1 MIRCLSVC
9 SGIEAWSCAVEGMD
23 GYSVSAL
30 SEIEPFPCAV
40 LAERYPFVP
49 NLGDMTKINGWAMRG
64 QIDLLVGG
72 TPCFAAGAM
81 VLTPEGY
88 RPIESLRAGDPVVSA
103 QGNVRSIRAVG
114 SKLAETGTV
123 KVLGRPEIEC
133 TGNHPFLCFP
143 VARQRGRVLPAGEP
157 RYVPVSEAVGMY
169 ACRGL
174 FLQQRVP
181 EFPHVPGADERDIME
196 LAGWYAGDG
205 YVRRWTGKRKKAVV
219 LALVDAGKLAKFVF
233 RFPFLH
239 VCIGRDGK
247 AAVYCTA
254 LADWLS
260 ENFGEL
266 SHGKRIPYWLYG
278 HPQKDAFLAGYE
290 ATDGCVGR
298 GRHRATTTS
307 RALAFGLADLYGGGC
322 VRLDKRPEMAVIE
335 GRTVHQ
341 RDTLEIVRSLGD
353 PVRTRLHFGRWSSIV
368 RSWNPS
374 EKMQTVYNIE
384 VEDDHDYIVNG
395 LAVHNCQGF
404 SVAGLRGGL
413 NDPRSGLAGHY
424 VRLAAELRVPWLL
437 WENVPGALSTSAGGD
452 FRAFVSALD
461 ELGYGLAWAV
471 LDAQWFG
478 VPQRRQ
484 RLFLVGRLGD
494 WRGPGAVLFEPG
506 RVCRNP
512 PARRSKREGNP
523 SPAEGGAREGG
534 SKESVAVF
542 AQNQREEVRMLDIP
556 GALAA
561 EPGMHQQS
569 YVVQNVCPTMTSSG
583 AGFARVDGR
592 AEHDCGTLVM
602 QPNEVS
608 ATLCASGAGMSRP
621 SAQGSQ
627 EGFCVVDGPLPRRL
641 TPVECERL
649 MGFPDGWTDVRF
661 QGKPARD
668 TLRYRALGNSMAVPV
683 MRWLAE
689 GIREFF

>member
-23 GYSVSAL
+23 GYAVSAL

-72 TPCFAAGAM
+72 TPC
-81 VLTPEGY
+81 
-88 RPIESLRAGDPVVSA
+88 
-103 QGNVRSIRAVG
+103 
-114 SKLAETGTV
+114 
-123 KVLGRPEIEC
+123 
-133 TGNHPFLCFP
+133 
-143 VARQRGRVLPAGEP
+143 
-157 RYVPVSEAVGMY
+157 
-169 ACRGL
+169 
-174 FLQQRVP
+174 
-181 EFPHVPGADERDIME
+181 
-196 LAGWYAGDG
+196 
-205 YVRRWTGKRKKAVV
+205 
-219 LALVDAGKLAKFVF
+219 
-233 RFPFLH
+233 
-239 VCIGRDGK
+239 
-247 AAVYCTA
+247 
-254 LADWLS
+254 
-260 ENFGEL
+260 
-266 SHGKRIPYWLYG
+266 
-278 HPQKDAFLAGYE
+278 
-290 ATDGCVGR
+290 
-298 GRHRATTTS
+298 
-307 RALAFGLADLYGGGC
+307 
-322 VRLDKRPEMAVIE
+322 
-335 GRTVHQ
+335 
-341 RDTLEIVRSLGD
+341 
-353 PVRTRLHFGRWSSIV
+353 
-368 RSWNPS
+368 
-374 EKMQTVYNIE
+374 
-384 VEDDHDYIVNG
+384 
-395 LAVHNCQGF
+395 QGF

-413 NDPRSGLAGHY
+413 DDPRSGLAGHY

-437 WENVPGALSTSAGGD
+437 WENVPGALSTSGGAD
-452 FRAFVSALD
+452 FLAFVSALD

-478 VPQRRQ
+478 VAQRRS

-494 WRGPGAVLFEPG
+494 WRGPGQVLFEPG

-512 PARRSKREGNP
+512 PARRRKGEGDP
-523 SPAEGGAREGG
+523 SPAEGVARKGGFEEGI
-534 SKESVAVF
+534 AIF
-542 AQNQREEVRMLDIP
+542 AQNQREEVRMLDVP

-592 AEHDCGTLVM
+592 AEHDCGTLVV

-608 ATLCASGAGMSRP
+608 ATLCASGAGTDRP
-621 SAQGSQ
+621 SAQASQ
-627 EGFCVVDGPLPRRL
+627 EGFCVVSTPPACPLDLRHLRRDDASWGGLGAIDEPTTAMTSMNTGGGNPLAVAQLQPPLLPRRL

-649 MGFPDGWTDVRF
+649 QGFPDGWTDVQF

>member
-72 TPCFAAGAM
+72 TP
-81 VLTPEGY
+81 
-88 RPIESLRAGDPVVSA
+88 
-103 QGNVRSIRAVG
+103 
-114 SKLAETGTV
+114 
-123 KVLGRPEIEC
+123 
-133 TGNHPFLCFP
+133 
-143 VARQRGRVLPAGEP
+143 
-157 RYVPVSEAVGMY
+157 
-169 ACRGL
+169 
-174 FLQQRVP
+174 
-181 EFPHVPGADERDIME
+181 
-196 LAGWYAGDG
+196 
-205 YVRRWTGKRKKAVV
+205 
-219 LALVDAGKLAKFVF
+219 
-233 RFPFLH
+233 
-239 VCIGRDGK
+239 
-247 AAVYCTA
+247 
-254 LADWLS
+254 
-260 ENFGEL
+260 
-266 SHGKRIPYWLYG
+266 
-278 HPQKDAFLAGYE
+278 
-290 ATDGCVGR
+290 
-298 GRHRATTTS
+298 
-307 RALAFGLADLYGGGC
+307 
-322 VRLDKRPEMAVIE
+322 
-335 GRTVHQ
+335 
-341 RDTLEIVRSLGD
+341 
-353 PVRTRLHFGRWSSIV
+353 
-368 RSWNPS
+368 
-374 EKMQTVYNIE
+374 
-384 VEDDHDYIVNG
+384 
-395 LAVHNCQGF
+395 CQGF

-478 VPQRRQ
+478 VPQRRK

-512 PARRSKREGNP
+512 PARRSTREGNAP
-523 SPAEGGAREGG
+523 RPEGGADAGH
-534 SKESVAVF
+534 AVRN
-542 AQNQREEVRMLDIP
+542 A
-556 GALAA
+556 GAD
-561 EPGMHQQS
+561 
-569 YVVQNVCPTMTSSG
+569 VCPTMTSSG

-592 AEHDCGTLVM
+592 AEHDCGTLVL
-602 QPNEVS
+602 QPNEVSPAVTASGAAFSRTGQHGTEVDALVVQPNDVS
-608 ATLCASGAGMSRP
+608 ATLCASGAGTDRP

-627 EGFCVVDGPLPRRL
+627 EGFCVVSMKTDNTKANGSNISDAPVSYTLDTLKPPAILPPKLLFPRRL

-649 MGFPDGWTDVRF
+649 QGFPDGWTDVRF

>member
-23 GYSVSAL
+23 GYAVSAL

-72 TPCFAAGAM
+72 TPC
-81 VLTPEGY
+81 
-88 RPIESLRAGDPVVSA
+88 
-103 QGNVRSIRAVG
+103 
-114 SKLAETGTV
+114 
-123 KVLGRPEIEC
+123 
-133 TGNHPFLCFP
+133 
-143 VARQRGRVLPAGEP
+143 
-157 RYVPVSEAVGMY
+157 
-169 ACRGL
+169 
-174 FLQQRVP
+174 
-181 EFPHVPGADERDIME
+181 
-196 LAGWYAGDG
+196 
-205 YVRRWTGKRKKAVV
+205 
-219 LALVDAGKLAKFVF
+219 
-233 RFPFLH
+233 
-239 VCIGRDGK
+239 
-247 AAVYCTA
+247 
-254 LADWLS
+254 
-260 ENFGEL
+260 
-266 SHGKRIPYWLYG
+266 
-278 HPQKDAFLAGYE
+278 
-290 ATDGCVGR
+290 
-298 GRHRATTTS
+298 
-307 RALAFGLADLYGGGC
+307 
-322 VRLDKRPEMAVIE
+322 
-335 GRTVHQ
+335 
-341 RDTLEIVRSLGD
+341 
-353 PVRTRLHFGRWSSIV
+353 
-368 RSWNPS
+368 
-374 EKMQTVYNIE
+374 
-384 VEDDHDYIVNG
+384 
-395 LAVHNCQGF
+395 QGF

-413 NDPRSGLAGHY
+413 DDPRSGLAGHY

-523 SPAEGGAREGG
+523 SPAEGRAGAG
-534 SKESVAVF
+534 SGP
-542 AQNQREEVRMLDIP
+542 D
-556 GALAA
+556 
-561 EPGMHQQS
+561 
-569 YVVQNVCPTMTSSG
+569 VCPMMTSSG

-592 AEHDCGTLVM
+592 AEHDCGTLVV

>member
-23 GYSVSAL
+23 GYAVSAL

-72 TPCFAAGAM
+72 TPC
-81 VLTPEGY
+81 
-88 RPIESLRAGDPVVSA
+88 
-103 QGNVRSIRAVG
+103 
-114 SKLAETGTV
+114 
-123 KVLGRPEIEC
+123 
-133 TGNHPFLCFP
+133 
-143 VARQRGRVLPAGEP
+143 
-157 RYVPVSEAVGMY
+157 
-169 ACRGL
+169 
-174 FLQQRVP
+174 
-181 EFPHVPGADERDIME
+181 
-196 LAGWYAGDG
+196 
-205 YVRRWTGKRKKAVV
+205 
-219 LALVDAGKLAKFVF
+219 
-233 RFPFLH
+233 
-239 VCIGRDGK
+239 
-247 AAVYCTA
+247 
-254 LADWLS
+254 
-260 ENFGEL
+260 
-266 SHGKRIPYWLYG
+266 
-278 HPQKDAFLAGYE
+278 
-290 ATDGCVGR
+290 
-298 GRHRATTTS
+298 
-307 RALAFGLADLYGGGC
+307 
-322 VRLDKRPEMAVIE
+322 
-335 GRTVHQ
+335 
-341 RDTLEIVRSLGD
+341 
-353 PVRTRLHFGRWSSIV
+353 
-368 RSWNPS
+368 
-374 EKMQTVYNIE
+374 
-384 VEDDHDYIVNG
+384 
-395 LAVHNCQGF
+395 QGF

-413 NDPRSGLAGHY
+413 DDPRSGLAGHY

-437 WENVPGALSTSAGGD
+437 WENVPGALSTSGGAD
-452 FRAFVSALD
+452 FLAFVSALD
-461 ELGYGLAWAV
+461 KLGYGLAWAV

-478 VPQRRQ
+478 VPQRRK

-494 WRGPGAVLFEPG
+494 WRGPGQVLFEPG

-523 SPAEGGAREGG
+523 SPAEGRTGTE
-534 SKESVAVF
+534 
-542 AQNQREEVRMLDIP
+542 
-556 GALAA
+556 
-561 EPGMHQQS
+561 
-569 YVVQNVCPTMTSSG
+569 VCPTMTSSG

-592 AEHDCGTLVM
+592 AEHDCGTLVV

-608 ATLCASGAGMSRP
+608 ATLCASGAGTDRP

>member
-1 MIRCLSVC
+1 MIRYLSVC
-9 SGIEAWSCAVEGMD
+9 SGIEAFSKAVEGLP
-23 GYSVSAL
+23 YSAVGF
-30 SEIEPFPCAV
+30 SEIDAFPCAV

-72 TPCFAAGAM
+72 TP
-81 VLTPEGY
+81 
-88 RPIESLRAGDPVVSA
+88 
-103 QGNVRSIRAVG
+103 
-114 SKLAETGTV
+114 
-123 KVLGRPEIEC
+123 
-133 TGNHPFLCFP
+133 
-143 VARQRGRVLPAGEP
+143 
-157 RYVPVSEAVGMY
+157 
-169 ACRGL
+169 
-174 FLQQRVP
+174 
-181 EFPHVPGADERDIME
+181 
-196 LAGWYAGDG
+196 
-205 YVRRWTGKRKKAVV
+205 
-219 LALVDAGKLAKFVF
+219 
-233 RFPFLH
+233 
-239 VCIGRDGK
+239 
-247 AAVYCTA
+247 
-254 LADWLS
+254 
-260 ENFGEL
+260 
-266 SHGKRIPYWLYG
+266 
-278 HPQKDAFLAGYE
+278 
-290 ATDGCVGR
+290 
-298 GRHRATTTS
+298 
-307 RALAFGLADLYGGGC
+307 
-322 VRLDKRPEMAVIE
+322 
-335 GRTVHQ
+335 
-341 RDTLEIVRSLGD
+341 
-353 PVRTRLHFGRWSSIV
+353 
-368 RSWNPS
+368 
-374 EKMQTVYNIE
+374 
-384 VEDDHDYIVNG
+384 
-395 LAVHNCQGF
+395 CQGF

-512 PARRSKREGNP
+512 PARRSKREGGP
-523 SPAEGGAREGG
+523 SSAERGAGAG
-534 SKESVAVF
+534 SWP
-542 AQNQREEVRMLDIP
+542 D
-556 GALAA
+556 
-561 EPGMHQQS
+561 
-569 YVVQNVCPTMTSSG
+569 VCPTMTSSG

-592 AEHDCGTLVM
+592 AEHDCGTLVV

-608 ATLCASGAGMSRP
+608 ATLCASGAGMARP

>member
-23 GYSVSAL
+23 GYAVSAL

-72 TPCFAAGAM
+72 TP
-81 VLTPEGY
+81 
-88 RPIESLRAGDPVVSA
+88 
-103 QGNVRSIRAVG
+103 
-114 SKLAETGTV
+114 
-123 KVLGRPEIEC
+123 
-133 TGNHPFLCFP
+133 
-143 VARQRGRVLPAGEP
+143 
-157 RYVPVSEAVGMY
+157 
-169 ACRGL
+169 
-174 FLQQRVP
+174 
-181 EFPHVPGADERDIME
+181 
-196 LAGWYAGDG
+196 
-205 YVRRWTGKRKKAVV
+205 
-219 LALVDAGKLAKFVF
+219 
-233 RFPFLH
+233 
-239 VCIGRDGK
+239 
-247 AAVYCTA
+247 
-254 LADWLS
+254 
-260 ENFGEL
+260 
-266 SHGKRIPYWLYG
+266 
-278 HPQKDAFLAGYE
+278 
-290 ATDGCVGR
+290 
-298 GRHRATTTS
+298 
-307 RALAFGLADLYGGGC
+307 
-322 VRLDKRPEMAVIE
+322 
-335 GRTVHQ
+335 
-341 RDTLEIVRSLGD
+341 
-353 PVRTRLHFGRWSSIV
+353 
-368 RSWNPS
+368 
-374 EKMQTVYNIE
+374 
-384 VEDDHDYIVNG
+384 
-395 LAVHNCQGF
+395 CQGF

-523 SPAEGGAREGG
+523 SPAEGCIGAG
-534 SKESVAVF
+534 SGP
-542 AQNQREEVRMLDIP
+542 D
-556 GALAA
+556 
-561 EPGMHQQS
+561 
-569 YVVQNVCPTMTSSG
+569 VCPTMTSSG

-592 AEHDCGTLVM
+592 AEHDCETLVV

-608 ATLCASGAGMSRP
+608 STLCASGAGTDRP

-627 EGFCVVDGPLPRRL
+627 EGFCVVSMKTDNTKANGTYISDAPVSYTLDTLAPPAVFPINEERAFNRPEAMSGAFGNPHDPMFALDTKHVHAVAPLDLRHLLRDDASFGGLGLPNEPVGSLTCGMTGGGNPLAMAPLSPPLYPRRL
-641 TPVECERL
+641 TPLECERL
-649 MGFPDGWTDVRF
+649 QGFPDGWTDVRF

>member
-23 GYSVSAL
+23 GYAVSAL

-72 TPCFAAGAM
+72 TPC
-81 VLTPEGY
+81 
-88 RPIESLRAGDPVVSA
+88 
-103 QGNVRSIRAVG
+103 
-114 SKLAETGTV
+114 
-123 KVLGRPEIEC
+123 
-133 TGNHPFLCFP
+133 
-143 VARQRGRVLPAGEP
+143 
-157 RYVPVSEAVGMY
+157 
-169 ACRGL
+169 
-174 FLQQRVP
+174 
-181 EFPHVPGADERDIME
+181 
-196 LAGWYAGDG
+196 
-205 YVRRWTGKRKKAVV
+205 
-219 LALVDAGKLAKFVF
+219 
-233 RFPFLH
+233 
-239 VCIGRDGK
+239 
-247 AAVYCTA
+247 
-254 LADWLS
+254 
-260 ENFGEL
+260 
-266 SHGKRIPYWLYG
+266 
-278 HPQKDAFLAGYE
+278 
-290 ATDGCVGR
+290 
-298 GRHRATTTS
+298 
-307 RALAFGLADLYGGGC
+307 
-322 VRLDKRPEMAVIE
+322 
-335 GRTVHQ
+335 
-341 RDTLEIVRSLGD
+341 
-353 PVRTRLHFGRWSSIV
+353 
-368 RSWNPS
+368 
-374 EKMQTVYNIE
+374 
-384 VEDDHDYIVNG
+384 
-395 LAVHNCQGF
+395 QGF

-413 NDPRSGLAGHY
+413 DDPRSGLAGHY

-437 WENVPGALSTSAGGD
+437 WENVPGALSTSGGAD
-452 FRAFVSALD
+452 FFAFVSSLD

-478 VPQRRQ
+478 VPQRRK

-506 RVCRNP
+506 RVCGNP

-523 SPAEGGAREGG
+523 SPAGGCTGEGHAVRNAGA
-534 SKESVAVF
+534 
-542 AQNQREEVRMLDIP
+542 D
-556 GALAA
+556 
-561 EPGMHQQS
+561 
-569 YVVQNVCPTMTSSG
+569 VCPTMTSSG

-592 AEHDCGTLVM
+592 AEHDCSTLVL
-602 QPNEVS
+602 QPNEVSPAVTASGAAFSRTGQHGTEVDALVVQPNMVS
-608 ATLCASGAGMSRP
+608 ATLCASGAGTDRP

-627 EGFCVVDGPLPRRL
+627 EGFCVVSMKTDNTKANGSNISDAPVSYTLDTSKPPAVLSSKALYPRRL

>member
-72 TPCFAAGAM
+72 TP
-81 VLTPEGY
+81 
-88 RPIESLRAGDPVVSA
+88 
-103 QGNVRSIRAVG
+103 
-114 SKLAETGTV
+114 
-123 KVLGRPEIEC
+123 
-133 TGNHPFLCFP
+133 
-143 VARQRGRVLPAGEP
+143 
-157 RYVPVSEAVGMY
+157 
-169 ACRGL
+169 
-174 FLQQRVP
+174 
-181 EFPHVPGADERDIME
+181 
-196 LAGWYAGDG
+196 
-205 YVRRWTGKRKKAVV
+205 
-219 LALVDAGKLAKFVF
+219 
-233 RFPFLH
+233 
-239 VCIGRDGK
+239 
-247 AAVYCTA
+247 
-254 LADWLS
+254 
-260 ENFGEL
+260 
-266 SHGKRIPYWLYG
+266 
-278 HPQKDAFLAGYE
+278 
-290 ATDGCVGR
+290 
-298 GRHRATTTS
+298 
-307 RALAFGLADLYGGGC
+307 
-322 VRLDKRPEMAVIE
+322 
-335 GRTVHQ
+335 
-341 RDTLEIVRSLGD
+341 
-353 PVRTRLHFGRWSSIV
+353 
-368 RSWNPS
+368 
-374 EKMQTVYNIE
+374 
-384 VEDDHDYIVNG
+384 
-395 LAVHNCQGF
+395 CQGF

-506 RVCRNP
+506 RVCGNP

-523 SPAEGGAREGG
+523 SPAEEGARERGRE
-534 SKESVAVF
+534 ESVAVF
-542 AQNQREEVRMLDIP
+542 TQNQREEVRMLDVP

-592 AEHDCGTLVM
+592 AEHDCGTLVV

-627 EGFCVVDGPLPRRL
+627 EGFCVVDGPFPRRL

-649 MGFPDGWTDVRF
+649 QGFPDGWTDVRF